1 MLSGIMSEP
10 VLNSIASA
18 SELVRMAEGGLGAA
32 AAIRAAT
39 QGSACA
45 LGLADV
51 GTVEPGRMAD
61 LLVVDGD
68 PLEDPALLL
77 ERERIRLVIQAGRVV
92 GGTRPAPSDI
102 RP

>member
-1 MLSGIMSEP
+1 
-10 VLNSIASA
+10 
-18 SELVRMAEGGLGAA
+18 MAEAGLGAA

-45 LGLADV
+45 LGLTDV
-51 GTVEPGRMAD
+51 GTVEVGRVAD

-68 PLEDPALLL
+68 PLDQPGIFL
-77 ERERIRLVIQAGRVV
+77 EPERIRLVIQAGRVV
-92 GGTRPAPSDI
+92 GGTRTAPSDI